1 MLVDDNYENF
11 KVEVRGLA
19 RAYNLT
25 PEQEYRALHEINYD
39 VAAEQEWGDPYSY
52 ARSKEIYAA
61 GVLGHKVA
69 KTFSGADA
77 FNQKG
82 EPVEYK
88 STIGK
93 NPTGSY
99 TGISVQDTWEEQERY
114 LREEK
119 IAKYPEHYFNRF
131 EDGKL
136 VESWMMSGI
145 DVFNVLL
152 PKLKKKYPNVLTKK
166 DPRLSANITWT
177 EIQKY
182 GTKVI

>member
-1 MLVDDNYENF
+1 MS
-11 KVEVRGLA
+11 
-19 RAYNLT
+19 
-25 PEQEYRALHEINYD
+25 PEQEYRMLFERMTQ
-39 VAAEQEWGDPYSY
+39 VCKQQGWGDPFSY

-61 GVLGHKVA
+61 TVLGHRVA
-69 KTFSGADA
+69 TTFSGADA
-77 FNQKG
+77 FNKKN
-82 EPVEYK
+82 EPLEYK

-93 NPTGSY
+93 NCKGSY
-99 TGISVQDTWEEQERY
+99 TGISVQDTWDQQEKY
-114 LREEK
+114 LFNDK
-119 IAKYPEHYFNRF
+119 IAKYPEHYYNRF

-145 DVFNVLL
+145 DVFNILL

-182 GTKVI
+182 GTRVI